1 MSDPYRRTN
10 GNEWKDIFGVVL
22 LAFAATVF
30 LVGWIVAIAEEDGDV
45 IMFMLIVTI
54 LTIILV
60 NIAIVNKPTNLRL
73 TQTTAPK
80 DPIANAVKT
89 AERERVKK
97 VKACAD
103 VMGVPSKRVEKVF
116 YEAKHIGVKEA
127 FEDVKVNMTH
137 DSYLTTMASL
147 VNAGVVSKEIADKA
161 IETRDET
168 TTLDLKAKAD
178 RINEIFQEWEVLY

>member
-1 MSDPYRRTN
+1 MSDPYRTTN
-10 GNEWKDIFGVVL
+10 GKEWKEILLALIIIFGAV
-22 LAFAATVF
+22 VF
-30 LVGWIVAIAEEDGDV
+30 LVGWLIALAEGDGML
-45 IMFMLIVTI
+45 MFMLIVTI

>member
-1 MSDPYRRTN
+1 MSDPYRTTN
-10 GNEWKDIFGVVL
+10 GNEWKDIFGIVLVVL
-22 LAFAATVF
+22 AATVF
-30 LVGWIVAIAEEDGDV
+30 LAGWIVAIAEEDGDV
-45 IMFMLIVTI
+45 ILFMLAMTV
-54 LTIILV
+54 LVIILV
-60 NIAIVNKPTNLRL
+60 NMAIVTKPTNPRL
-73 TQTTAPK
+73 TQSTEPK

-89 AERERVKK
+89 AERERVNK

-103 VMGVPSKRVEKVF
+103 VMGVPSKRVEQVF

-147 VNAGVVSKEIADKA
+147 VNAGVISKEIADKA

-168 TTLDLKAKAD
+168 TTLDLKAKAE
-178 RINEIFQEWEVLY
+178 RINEIFREWEVLY